1 MLYRPPAYLFFCEH
15 LVKISNHAPVIPDHS
30 VSDVKSLGDFIAGN
44 HEYMAISSEVM
55 NLLGENPATE
65 LEDINQEITSLQ
77 KDILAGVK
85 AHRDITGLAERVQ
98 QLRSRK
104 TEIEAG
110 QAVEER
116 DRERIKALRESIE
129 KSKDKVLAY
138 DEKLVR
144 NFIKEIKIFPDKL
157 TITMISG
164 AHEDITI

>member
-1 MLYRPPAYLFFCEH
+1 MQNYH
-15 LVKISNHAPVIPDHS
+15 LHRLPSLSSSLKYKAISN
-30 VSDVKSLGDFIAGN
+30 
-44 HEYMAISSEVM
+44 EVM

-65 LEDINQEITSLQ
+65 LEDINQEIADLQ

-85 AHRDITGLAERVQ
+85 AHWDVTELAERVQ
-98 QLRSRK
+98 ELRSRK

-110 QAVEER
+110 RTAEKR
-116 DRERIKALRESIE
+116 NKERINNLRESIE

-144 NFIKEIKIFPDKL
+144 NFIKEVKIFPDKL
-157 TITMISG
+157 TITVISG

>member
-1 MLYRPPAYLFFCEH
+1 
-15 LVKISNHAPVIPDHS
+15 
-30 VSDVKSLGDFIAGN
+30 
-44 HEYMAISSEVM
+44 M

-65 LEDINQEITSLQ
+65 LEDINQEIADLQ

-85 AHRDITGLAERVQ
+85 AHWDVTELAERVEE
-98 QLRSRK
+98 LRSRK

-116 DRERIKALRESIE
+116 DKERIKALRESIK

-138 DEKLVR
+138 DELLVR

-157 TITMISG
+157 TITVISG
-164 AHEDITI
+164 GHEDITI

>member
-1 MLYRPPAYLFFCEH
+1 MKYEA
-15 LVKISNHAPVIPDHS
+15 ISN
-30 VSDVKSLGDFIAGN
+30 
-44 HEYMAISSEVM
+44 EVM

-65 LEDINQEITSLQ
+65 LEDINQEIADLL

-85 AHRDITGLAERVQ
+85 AHWDVTELAERVQ
-98 QLRSRK
+98 ELRSRK

-110 QAVEER
+110 RTAEKR
-116 DRERIKALRESIE
+116 NKERINNLRESIE
-129 KSKDKVLAY
+129 KSKDKALAY

-157 TITMISG
+157 TITVISG

>member
-1 MLYRPPAYLFFCEH
+1 MKYE
-15 LVKISNHAPVIPDHS
+15 
-30 VSDVKSLGDFIAGN
+30 
-44 HEYMAISSEVM
+44 AIRNEVM

-65 LEDINQEITSLQ
+65 LEDINQEIADLQ

-85 AHRDITGLAERVQ
+85 AHWDVTEFAERVQ
-98 QLRSRK
+98 ELRSRK

-110 QAVEER
+110 RTAEKR
-116 DRERIKALRESIE
+116 NKERINNLRESIE

-138 DEKLVR
+138 DELLVR

-157 TITMISG
+157 TITVISG

>member
-1 MLYRPPAYLFFCEH
+1 
-15 LVKISNHAPVIPDHS
+15 
-30 VSDVKSLGDFIAGN
+30 
-44 HEYMAISSEVM
+44 M

-65 LEDINQEITSLQ
+65 LEDINQEIADLQ
-77 KDILAGVK
+77 KDILGGVK
-85 AHRDITGLAERVQ
+85 AHWDVTELAERVQ

-116 DRERIKALRESIE
+116 DKERIKALRESIE

-157 TITMISG
+157 TITVIGG
-164 AHEDITI
+164 AHENITI

>member
-1 MLYRPPAYLFFCEH
+1 
-15 LVKISNHAPVIPDHS
+15 
-30 VSDVKSLGDFIAGN
+30 
-44 HEYMAISSEVM
+44 M

-65 LEDINQEITSLQ
+65 LEDINQEIADLQ

-85 AHRDITGLAERVQ
+85 AHWDVTELAERVQ
-98 QLRSRK
+98 ELRSRK

-110 QAVEER
+110 RTAEKR
-116 DRERIKALRESIE
+116 NKERINNLRESIE

-157 TITMISG
+157 TITVIGG

>member
-1 MLYRPPAYLFFCEH
+1 
-15 LVKISNHAPVIPDHS
+15 
-30 VSDVKSLGDFIAGN
+30 
-44 HEYMAISSEVM
+44 MAISNEVM
-55 NLLGENPATE
+55 NLLGENPGTE
-65 LEDINQEITSLQ
+65 LEDIKQEIADLQ

-98 QLRSRK
+98 QLRSR
-104 TEIEAG
+104 EAG

-116 DRERIKALRESIE
+116 DKERIKALRESIE

-157 TITMISG
+157 TITVIGG

>member
-1 MLYRPPAYLFFCEH
+1 
-15 LVKISNHAPVIPDHS
+15 
-30 VSDVKSLGDFIAGN
+30 
-44 HEYMAISSEVM
+44 M

-65 LEDINQEITSLQ
+65 LEDINQEIADLQ
-77 KDILAGVK
+77 KDILAEVK
-85 AHRDITGLAERVQ
+85 AHWDVTEFAERVQ
-98 QLRSRK
+98 ELRSRK

-110 QAVEER
+110 RTEEKR
-116 DRERIKALRESIE
+116 NKERINSLRESIE

-157 TITMISG
+157 TITVISG

>member
-1 MLYRPPAYLFFCEH
+1 
-15 LVKISNHAPVIPDHS
+15 
-30 VSDVKSLGDFIAGN
+30 
-44 HEYMAISSEVM
+44 MAISNEVM
-55 NLLGENPATE
+55 NLLGENPGTE
-65 LEDINQEITSLQ
+65 LEDIKQEIADLQ

-110 QAVEER
+110 QAVE
-116 DRERIKALRESIE
+116 DRESIE

-138 DEKLVR
+138 DEKLVQ

-157 TITMISG
+157 TITVIGG

>member
-1 MLYRPPAYLFFCEH
+1 MQNYH
-15 LVKISNHAPVIPDHS
+15 LHRLPSLSSSLKYKAISN
-30 VSDVKSLGDFIAGN
+30 
-44 HEYMAISSEVM
+44 EVM

-65 LEDINQEITSLQ
+65 LEDVNQEIADLQ

-116 DRERIKALRESIE
+116 DKERIKALRESIE

-138 DEKLVR
+138 DEKLVQ

-157 TITMISG
+157 TITVIGG

>member
-1 MLYRPPAYLFFCEH
+1 MKYE
-15 LVKISNHAPVIPDHS
+15 
-30 VSDVKSLGDFIAGN
+30 
-44 HEYMAISSEVM
+44 AIRNEVM

-65 LEDINQEITSLQ
+65 LEDINQEIADLQ

-85 AHRDITGLAERVQ
+85 AHWDVTELAERVQ
-98 QLRSRK
+98 ELRSRK

-110 QAVEER
+110 RTAEKR
-116 DRERIKALRESIE
+116 NKERINNLRESIE

-138 DEKLVR
+138 DELLVR

-157 TITMISG
+157 TITVISG